1 MPCLM
6 DNIFF
11 LTFTFYIKV
20 KCSARVWS
28 SVSALFSKLLKDSII
43 SICTKNILLQCVNI
57 LVDGLGVLRR
67 CCTLSL
73 LFFILLMLLLCWESV
88 SFSSTADSL
97 VLLCSARRES
107 GVCTLLTCL
116 HVSALSLQQW
126 ETFSERSSS
135 SQTLTQFDSNIAPAD
150 PVSQSP
156 SALS

>member
-1 MPCLM
+1 MLVLHM
-6 DNIFF
+6 IS
-11 LTFTFYIKV
+11 Y
-20 KCSARVWS
+20 SY
-28 SVSALFSKLLKDSII
+28 SVD
-43 SICTKNILLQCVNI
+43 V
-57 LVDGLGVLRR
+57 
-67 CCTLSL
+67 
-73 LFFILLMLLLCWESV
+73 LCWENGRC
-88 SFSSTADSL
+88 SFTAGSL
-97 VLLCSARRES
+97 VLLCSAGRES